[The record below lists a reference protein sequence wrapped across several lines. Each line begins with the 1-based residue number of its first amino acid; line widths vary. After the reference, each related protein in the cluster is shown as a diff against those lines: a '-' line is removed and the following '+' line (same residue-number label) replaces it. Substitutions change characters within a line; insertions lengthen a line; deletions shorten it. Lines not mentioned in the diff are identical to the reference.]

1 MLFDLLSK
9 PAGFWL
15 ARGVGGSTT
24 AQALCERLEGKVLQI
39 ATGVDSLNAYL
50 QVRDGEL
57 QLQPGMAAAPDAVLT
72 GSPFGLAR
80 LGAGDDPQALIRG
93 GHVRLT
99 GDEEIAAEF
108 QVLLDRVRP
117 DWEDELAQWVGDAPA
132 HQLGR
137 VARGTVGW
145 LDKAATSLSR
155 SAGEYLTEESRS
167 VAAAAEIEA
176 FCAEV
181 DDLAAAVDRAA
192 ARLRLLQAARN
203 AS

>member
-1 MLFDLLSK
+1 MLFELLSK

-15 ARGVGGSTT
+15 ERGVTRSTS

-39 ATGVDSLNAYL
+39 ATGVGSLNAYL

-57 QLQPGMAAAPDAVLT
+57 QLQPGTAAEPDAVLS

-99 GDEEIAAEF
+99 GNEDIAADF
-108 QVLLDRVRP
+108 QALLDRVRP
-117 DWEDELAQWVGDAPA
+117 DWEEELAQLVGDIPA

-137 VARGTVGW
+137 MARGTLGW
-145 LDKAATSLSR
+145 LDQAAASLSR

-176 FCAEV
+176 FCTEV
-181 DDLAAAVDRAA
+181 DELAAAVDRAA
-192 ARLRLLQAARN
+192 ARVRLLQAARA